1 MEERY
6 IEIDDK
12 QQELLEQAFPLLMS
26 LREKTEFKKSATT
39 TIAFIGNTNFIKN
52 GIFDLYESQNV
63 YSIKIL
69 FRSLIEHYLKF
80 QYLFFRFIEIKNDS
94 VFADYEKFSKYSE
107 MIYYGDSIKNIY
119 EILNG
124 DTSKLNSF
132 ETLKELFPELSELSR
147 KSFKNKIDEYRIQNI
162 IKFIN
167 SKINKDNTYKGNKF
181 LLDLLPIY
189 SELSSF
195 VHGGIEATQ
204 IMAKLSN
211 ENDRIK
217 DLDKALSF
225 SLNITLSIASFSCLM
240 FSAHDKTLI
249 DYHNKFYSL
258 LRSFANDK

>member
-162 IKFIN
+162 IRRFN
-167 SKINKDNTYKGNKF
+167 AGN
-181 LLDLLPIY
+181 
-189 SELSSF
+189 
-195 VHGGIEATQ
+195 
-204 IMAKLSN
+204 
-211 ENDRIK
+211 
-217 DLDKALSF
+217 
-225 SLNITLSIASFSCLM
+225 
-240 FSAHDKTLI
+240 
-249 DYHNKFYSL
+249 
-258 LRSFANDK
+258 